1 MQRDLLVRYLDD
13 TLRISEISDYGPQGL
28 QIEGRTQVDKI
39 IGLVDS
45 HQPCVNAA
53 LERGADL
60 MLVHHGI
67 LWGAPRP
74 IVGSY
79 GRLVRTFIENNLNLY
94 AAHLALDAHPQ
105 WGNNAELARR
115 LGLTINDWWAN
126 VKGTPLAVLAE
137 TSGKPIF
144 FDELVAR
151 FAERVGRPRLIQAEG
166 PATVRRV
173 GILSGFGANEIATA
187 ASLGCDAYI
196 TGETSHAQYYEALN
210 TGINVLYGGHYTS
223 ETVGVQALGAHLA
236 QRFGVIFEFV
246 DLPTGL

>member
-1 MQRDLLVRYLDD
+1 MQREALVRYLDD
-13 TLRISEISDYGPQGL
+13 TLRISEIADYGPQGL
-28 QIEGRTQVDKI
+28 QIEGRAQVDKI
-39 IGLVDS
+39 VGLVDA
-45 HQPCVNAA
+45 HLPCVQAA
-53 LERGADL
+53 LERDADL

-67 LWGAPRP
+67 FWGGAKPL
-74 IVGSY
+74 VGSY
-79 GRLVRTFIENNLNLY
+79 GRLVRAYVESDLNLY
-94 AAHLALDAHPQ
+94 AAHLPLDAHPQ

-137 TSGKPIF
+137 CDEPIA

-151 FAERVGRPRLIQAEG
+151 YEERVGRPRLIQAEG
-166 PATVRRV
+166 PAKVRRV
-173 GILSGFGANEIATA
+173 GILSGFGADKIEAA

-196 TGETSHAQYYEALN
+196 TGETSHAQYYEAVN
-210 TGINVLYGGHYTS
+210 AGINLLYGGHYTS

-236 QRFGVIFEFV
+236 QRFGIVFEFV